1 MKKKPSKRAWWTD
14 RVVYQLDHVNWH
26 RHPKTQ
32 NERRQNQAAVDD
44 GFHVHGKRR
53 RPNLPHSWD
62 DLRYSWH
69 SGKCCKRF
77 TRRKHQYK

>member
-1 MKKKPSKRAWWTD
+1 MRGGLTELFINLTMSTGIAT
-14 RVVYQLDHVNWH
+14 
-26 RHPKTQ
+26 PKTQ

-44 GFHVHGKRR
+44 GFHVRGKRR